1 MSNKN
6 NLHIFEGIFEKIITE
21 SFEAELEALD
31 PSLEKNREALRR
43 AEAGDRLA
51 IHLSQ
56 ILASVVDRLDETY
69 RVKKGLELT
78 RKLIKL
84 IAQEIGEDKLLED
97 LPVLE
102 ETILIAITRKNP
114 DGSTASLGRPLI
126 PLLDTTLLTNSPG
139 EPRVGQQLCTEVES
153 ASQIDLVMAFVR
165 TSGIRPLLAAFKRHC
180 EAGKSLRVLTTT
192 YTNTTEQAAL
202 EKLQSIGAD
211 VRVSYDTTGTRLHA
225 KAWLFHRPSGMSTAY
240 IGSSNLTHQAQRT
253 GLEWNVRV
261 SGVRNPPVV
270 EKVAAVFNAYWES
283 GDFEVFDA
291 NIFAERT
298 KFESAPYG
306 TLLSPVE
313 IRLFPFQERLLE
325 QITIARDRGQH
336 ENLLVSATGTGK
348 TVMAAVDY
356 ARISKILPRARL
368 LFVAH
373 TVDILQQSLA
383 TFRHAIRDGDF
394 GELWVAGLKPL
405 RWDHVFASIQ
415 SISAAGLSNFNPTH
429 FDIVIIDEV
438 HHGAANSYTRLLDHI
453 KPRELLG
460 LTATPE
466 RADGL
471 PILDWFGGGIA
482 AELRLWDAIDQHRL
496 VPFDYYGIHDG
507 SDLSEIG
514 WSRGSGYD
522 IEGLT
527 NLYTANDIWAKLVIH
542 QLENRVQST
551 TTMRALG
558 FCVSI
563 AHARFM
569 ARVFKEY
576 GINAT
581 AIWGDSPKD
590 ERELA
595 LRQLNAGKINILF
608 SVDIFNEGVDVPNV
622 ETLLFLRPTDSPV
635 LFLQQLGRGLR
646 KAKNKSACLV
656 LDFVG
661 QHRKEFRFHQKLQA
675 FLGGSRKH
683 VEQQVKDGFPFL
695 PAGCHMELEPKA
707 REIVLENIKNA
718 VPSNWPRKVT
728 ELRQLAEEGVSTLAG
743 FLKHSGLELAD
754 IYQGNR
760 CWSDLKDGAG
770 LATKSAGPKETALRK
785 ACGRMLH
792 VDDKARLEAYRH
804 LLAKQTPPQF
814 DDFSSRE
821 ARIARMLVASVCSQV
836 VDRHQSLVEGLEL
849 LWQHPQV
856 RNELIELF
864 EYLESQINHH
874 HIQLIERPKVPLQIH
889 ARYTRLEI
897 LAALDPRRTATVPTW
912 REGARWL
919 SGENVDVFAFTLDK
933 TSGQFSPTTRY
944 RDYAISSELIH
955 WESQSTTRAES
966 NTGLRYRN
974 HIKRG
979 SDVFLFARERADD
992 RAFWFLGPCSFV
1004 SFENEKPMAI
1014 TWKLKEPLPGDLYAS
1029 FAAAVA

>member
-1 MSNKN
+1 MPDQNHVG
-6 NLHIFEGIFEKIITE
+6 LYEKIITE
-21 SFEAELEALD
+21 SFETELEALD
-31 PSLEKNREALRR
+31 PLLEENRESLRR

-56 ILASVVDRLDETY
+56 IVVSVVDRFDEKH
-69 RVKKGLELT
+69 RVHKGLELT
-78 RKLIKL
+78 RKLIEL
-84 IAQEIGEDKLLED
+84 IAQETDENKLLEE

-102 ETILIAITRKNP
+102 ETILTAINRKNP

-139 EPRVGQQLCTEVES
+139 EPRVGQQLVTEIQS

-165 TSGIRPLLAAFKRHC
+165 TSGIRPLLEAFKRHC
-180 EAGKSLRVLTTT
+180 DDGKLLRVLTTT

-202 EKLQSIGAD
+202 EKLQSLGAD
-211 VRVSYDTTGTRLHA
+211 VRVSYDKTGTRLHA
-225 KAWLFHRPSGMSTAY
+225 KAWLFHRPGGMSTAY

-261 SGVRNPPVV
+261 SGVRNPSVV
-270 EKVAAVFNAYWES
+270 DKVSAVFNAYWES

-291 NIFAERT
+291 DIFAERT
-298 KFESAPYG
+298 RLEPTSKGS
-306 TLLSPVE
+306 LLTPVE

-356 ARISKILPRARL
+356 ARISKKFPRARL

-373 TVDILQQSLA
+373 TVDILKQSLA

-394 GELWVAGLKPL
+394 GELWVARDRPS
-405 RWDHVFASIQ
+405 RWEHVFASIQ
-415 SISAAGLSNFNPTH
+415 SISAAGLANFNPDH

-438 HHGAANSYTRLLDHI
+438 HHGAAKSYTRLLDHI
-453 KPRELLG
+453 EPKELLG

-507 SDLSEIG
+507 SDLSGIR

-527 NLYTANDIWAKLVIH
+527 NLYTANDVWARLVIH

-563 AHARFM
+563 AHAQFM
-569 ARVFKEY
+569 ARVFKEH
-576 GINAT
+576 GIEAM

-595 LRQLNAGKINILF
+595 LRQLNAGEINILF

-646 KAKNKSACLV
+646 KADNKSACLV

-661 QHRKEFRFHQKLQA
+661 QHRKEFRFHRKLQA

-683 VEQQVKDGFPFL
+683 VEEQVKNGFPFL

-707 REIVLENIKNA
+707 REIVLQNIKNA
-718 VPSNWPRKVT
+718 VPSNWPRKVS
-728 ELRQLAEEGVSTLAG
+728 ELRQLAEEDVTTLAG
-743 FLKHSGLELAD
+743 FLEHSGLELTD
-754 IYQGNR
+754 VYQGNR
-760 CWSDLKDGAG
+760 CWSDLKDDAG
-770 LATKSAGPKETALRK
+770 LGTESRGPKELVLRK

-792 VDDKARLEAYRH
+792 VDDKERLDAYCC

-814 DDFSSRE
+814 NDFSSRE
-821 ARIARMLVASVCSQV
+821 ARIARMLVASVCSQA
-836 VDRHQSLVEGLEL
+836 VDRQQSLDEGLEL

-856 RNELIELF
+856 RVELIELF

-874 HIQLIERPKVPLQIH
+874 HVQLIERPGVPLQIH
-889 ARYTRLEI
+889 ASYTRLEI
-897 LAALDPRRTATVPTW
+897 LAALDPRTTATVPTW
-912 REGARWL
+912 REGVRWL
-919 SGENVDVFAFTLDK
+919 PEANADIFAFTLDK

-944 RDYAISSELIH
+944 RDYAISSKLIH
-955 WESQSTTRAES
+955 WESQSTTRAKS
-966 NTGLRYRN
+966 ATGLRYQN
-974 HIKRG
+974 HIERG
-979 SDVFLFARERADD
+979 SEVFLFARERSDD
-992 RAFWFLGPCSFV
+992 RAFWFLGPGSFV
-1004 SFENEKPMAI
+1004 SFEGEKPMAI

-1029 FAAAVA
+1029 FVAAVA